1 MHKQE
6 TCTCVIGLKGGIW
19 YYITYKERGRLGQNV
34 RDTVLVL
41 IPEGKEA
48 SPRWKGEG
56 GGAMKGLSETRAAEP
71 GVRSTCVRCSWK
83 RGGSDH
89 VAQDLTEA
97 GGRTTWPKTWPR
109 QVAEAPVPWLIA
121 PRSERRNSG
130 RLVGGTSCVYSR
142 VFLSL
147 RQLRGAVKWAAEF
160 WGRELRR
167 RALGWESSNVGNWS
181 NVCGWDGLEWEGKAQ
196 DDKAVILKGKVGWV
210 CKGDR
215 EGAKLLYKWN
225 LLNFS
230 FNN

>member
-1 MHKQE
+1 M
-6 TCTCVIGLKGGIW
+6 
-19 YYITYKERGRLGQNV
+19 
-34 RDTVLVL
+34 
-41 IPEGKEA
+41 
-48 SPRWKGEG
+48 KGEG

-83 RGGSDH
+83 RGWVRPVAQDLTDEWQEP

-97 GGRTTWPKTWPR
+97 GGR
-109 QVAEAPVPWLIA
+109 APVPWLIA

-130 RLVGGTSCVYSR
+130 RLCEASCVYSR

-147 RQLRGAVKWAAEF
+147 RQLRSCQMGSWVL
-160 WGRELRR
+160 GSGLRR

-181 NVCGWDGLEWEGKAQ
+181 NVCGWDGLEWEEGS
-196 DDKAVILKGKVGWV
+196 GWQG
-210 CKGDR
+210 CDTQWESRLGLQR
-215 EGAKLLYKWN
+215 GQRRAKLLYKWN

>member
-1 MHKQE
+1 MSEIQYL
-6 TCTCVIGLKGGIW
+6 CW
-19 YYITYKERGRLGQNV
+19 YLKERRHHLDE
-34 RDTVLVL
+34 R
-41 IPEGKEA
+41 GKEEG
-48 SPRWKGEG
+48 RWRDCQRQERLNQEW
-56 GGAMKGLSETRAAEP
+56 GAHVWGAAESEV
-71 GVRSTCVRCSWK
+71 G
-83 RGGSDH
+83 
-89 VAQDLTEA
+89 Q
-97 GGRTTWPKTWPR
+97 TTWPKTWPR

-196 DDKAVILKGKVGWV
+196 DNKAVILKGKVGWV